1 MQIVVNSDNLFH
13 NSTKCLLGGWMKV
26 ITTAGN
32 KGGIGKSTIALTLA
46 QYLAK
51 CKNMKGAFID
61 LDPQGNSSSSL
72 IPTIRDPA
80 HPTGY
85 MPTAHPEWDPH
96 HLPEDDPHWDGVS
109 SIADIFT
116 GKSIYAYPTWV
127 ENLQCFPSFA
137 SLLEDAQRVLK
148 VDVKEK
154 VINRLKEFTEMLSTQ
169 SDYQFVIIDTNPQF
183 GPLTMAGLR
192 AATHGLLPTEL
203 EQYGINGTIGM
214 IQAISHEQLRRVKND
229 GIKIAGVL
237 PNQVRKTAVHSKFLN
252 DLRSIEKSEE
262 WLLPPIAQRTI
273 YTELVVENAK
283 PNCVFNLSEKHP
295 ARIESE
301 NWCSYV
307 YDRVFKNVYNNVYKK
322 GNVSYG

>member
-1 MQIVVNSDNLFH
+1 
-13 NSTKCLLGGWMKV
+13 MKV

-46 QYLAK
+46 QYLAE
-51 CKNMKGAFID
+51 CKNMKGAFVD

-72 IPTIRDPA
+72 IPMTRDPA

-85 MPTAHPEWDPH
+85 IPQPHPEWDPNN
-96 HLPEDDPHWDGVS
+96 PAEDDPHWDGIS
-109 SIADIFT
+109 SIADIFI
-116 GKSIYAYPTWV
+116 GRPIYPYSTWLK
-127 ENLQCFPSFA
+127 NLQCFPSFA

-154 VINRLKEFTEMLSTQ
+154 VINRLKEFTTMLSTH
-169 SDYQFVIIDTNPQF
+169 SDYEFIIIDTNPQF

-214 IQAISHEQLRRVKND
+214 IEAISQEQLRRSKD
-229 GIKIAGVL
+229 DSIQIAGIL
-237 PNQVRKTAVHSKFLN
+237 PNQVRRTAVHNKFLN
-252 DLRSIEKSEE
+252 DLQTIEGSEK

-273 YTELVVENAK
+273 YTELVVEDAK
-283 PNCVFNLSEKHP
+283 PNCVFNLVPSHA
-295 ARIESE
+295 ARKESE
-301 NWCSYV
+301 RWCSYV
-307 YDRVFKNVYNNVYKK
+307 YDRVFKNIYNKVYQKEELI
-322 GNVSYG
+322 YGK

>member
-1 MQIVVNSDNLFH
+1 
-13 NSTKCLLGGWMKV
+13 MKV

-46 QYLAK
+46 QYLAE
-51 CKNMKGAFID
+51 CKNMKGAFVD

-72 IPTIRDPA
+72 IPMTRDPA

-85 MPTAHPEWDPH
+85 IPQPHPEWDPNN
-96 HLPEDDPHWDGVS
+96 PAEDDPHWDGIS
-109 SIADIFT
+109 SIADIFI
-116 GKSIYAYPTWV
+116 GRPIYPYSTWLK
-127 ENLQCFPSFA
+127 NLQCFPSFA

-154 VINRLKEFTEMLSTQ
+154 VINRLKEFTTMLSTH
-169 SDYQFVIIDTNPQF
+169 SDYEFIIIDTNPQF

-214 IQAISHEQLRRVKND
+214 IEAISQEQLRRSKD
-229 GIKIAGVL
+229 DSIQIAGIL
-237 PNQVRKTAVHSKFLN
+237 PNQVRRTAVHNKFLN
-252 DLRSIEKSEE
+252 DLQTIEGSEK
-262 WLLPPIAQRTI
+262 WLLPPIALRTI

-283 PNCVFNLSEKHP
+283 PNCVFNLAPSTP
-295 ARIESE
+295 ARKESE
-301 NWCSYV
+301 RWCSYV
-307 YDRVFKNVYNNVYKK
+307 YERVFKNIYNKVYQK
-322 GNVSYG
+322 GEMIYGE

>member
-1 MQIVVNSDNLFH
+1 
-13 NSTKCLLGGWMKV
+13 MKV

-72 IPTIRDPA
+72 IPTTRDPA

-85 MPTAHPEWDPH
+85 MPQAHPEWDPNN
-96 HLPEDDPHWDGVS
+96 LPEDDPHWDGVS
-109 SIADIFT
+109 SIADIFI
-116 GKSIYAYPTWV
+116 GKSIYAYQTWV
-127 ENLQCFPSFA
+127 DNLVCFPSFA

-148 VDVKEK
+148 IDVKEK
-154 VINRLKEFTEMLSTQ
+154 VINRLKEFTELLSTH
-169 SDYQFVIIDTNPQF
+169 SDYEFIVIDTNPQF

-214 IQAISHEQLRRVKND
+214 LQAISQEQMRRVKD
-229 GIKIAGVL
+229 DSIKIAGVL
-237 PNQVRKTAVHSKFLN
+237 PNQVRKTAVHNKFLN

-262 WLLPPIAQRTI
+262 WLLPPVAQRTI
-273 YTELVVENAK
+273 YTELVVENAR
-283 PNCVFNLSEKHP
+283 PNCVFNLPPSHP
-295 ARIESE
+295 ARVESE
-301 NWCSYV
+301 KWCSYV
-307 YDRVFKNVYNNVYKK
+307 YDRVFNNIYNK
-322 GNVSYG
+322 VSEGEEEAYGQ

>member
-1 MQIVVNSDNLFH
+1 
-13 NSTKCLLGGWMKV
+13 MKV

-51 CKNMKGAFID
+51 CKKMKGAFID
-61 LDPQGNSSSSL
+61 LDPQGYSSSSL
-72 IPTIRDPA
+72 IPTVRDPS

-85 MPTAHPEWDPH
+85 MPKAHPEWDPNN
-96 HLPEDDPHWDGVS
+96 LPEDDLHWDGVS
-109 SIADIFT
+109 SIADIFI

-127 ENLQCFPSFA
+127 ENLECFPSFA

-154 VINRLKEFTEMLSTQ
+154 VINRLKEFTEMLSTH
-169 SDYQFVIIDTNPQF
+169 SDYEFVIIDTNPQF

-192 AATHGLLPTEL
+192 AASHGLLPTEL

-214 IQAISHEQLRRVKND
+214 IQAISQEQLRRKKD
-229 GIKIAGVL
+229 DTIKIAGIL
-237 PNQVRKTAVHSKFLN
+237 PNQVRKTAVHKSFLN

-273 YTELVVENAK
+273 YTELVVENAR
-283 PNCVFNLSEKHP
+283 PNCVFNLPPTHP
-295 ARIESE
+295 ARVESE

-307 YDRVFKNVYNNVYKK
+307 YDRVFKNIYNKVYEVEDAN
-322 GNVSYG
+322 YGQ

>member
-1 MQIVVNSDNLFH
+1 
-13 NSTKCLLGGWMKV
+13 MKV

-46 QYLAK
+46 QYLSI
-51 CKNMKGAFID
+51 CKNMKGVFID

-72 IPTIRDPA
+72 IPTTRDPA

-85 MPTAHPEWDPH
+85 MPKPHPEWDPNN
-96 HLPEDDPHWDGVS
+96 PSEDDPHWDGIS
-109 SIADIFT
+109 SIADIFI
-116 GKSIYAYPTWV
+116 GKTIYAYPTWLD
-127 ENLQCFPSFA
+127 NLQCFPSFA

-148 VDVKEK
+148 IDVKEK
-154 VINRLKEFTEMLSTQ
+154 VINRLKEFTEMLSIS
-169 SDYQFVIIDTNPQF
+169 SDYEFAVIDTNPQF

-214 IQAISHEQLRRVKND
+214 MEAISQEQLRRPKNES
-229 GIKIAGVL
+229 IKIAGVL
-237 PNQVRKTAVHSKFLN
+237 PNQVRKTAVHNKFLN

-262 WLLPPIAQRTI
+262 WLLPPIALRTI

-283 PNCVFNLSEKHP
+283 PNCVFNLSSSHP
-295 ARIESE
+295 AKIESE
-301 NWCSYV
+301 KWCSYV
-307 YDRVFKNVYNNVYKK
+307 YERVFHNTYKK
-322 GNVSYG
+322 IQENEGEL

>member
-1 MQIVVNSDNLFH
+1 
-13 NSTKCLLGGWMKV
+13 MKV

-46 QYLAK
+46 QYLCI
-51 CKNMKGAFID
+51 CKKMKGVFID

-85 MPTAHPEWDPH
+85 MPKAHPEWDPNN
-96 HLPEDDPHWDGVS
+96 LPEDDPHWDGVS

-116 GKSIYAYPTWV
+116 GRSIYPYPTWV

-154 VINRLKEFTEMLSTQ
+154 VINRLKEFTALLRTQ

-214 IQAISHEQLRRVKND
+214 IEAVSQEQLRRPKD
-229 GIKIAGVL
+229 DTIKIAGIL
-237 PNQVRKTAVHSKFLN
+237 PNQVRKTAVHNKFLN

-262 WLLPPIAQRTI
+262 WLLPPIALRTI

-283 PNCVFNLSEKHP
+283 PNCVFNLAPSHP
-295 ARIESE
+295 ARVESE
-301 NWCSYV
+301 TWCSYV
-307 YDRVFKNVYNNVYKK
+307 YERVFHNVYNNAYEGEVA
-322 GNVSYG
+322 

>member
-1 MQIVVNSDNLFH
+1 
-13 NSTKCLLGGWMKV
+13 MKV

-46 QYLAK
+46 QYLVI
-51 CKNMKGAFID
+51 CKNMKGVFID

-85 MPTAHPEWDPH
+85 MPKAHPEWEPNN
-96 HLPEDDPHWDGVS
+96 PSEDDPHWDGIS
-109 SIADIFT
+109 SIADIFI
-116 GKSIYAYPTWV
+116 GRPIYPYPTWLD
-127 ENLQCFPSFA
+127 NLQCFPSFA

-154 VINRLKEFTEMLSTQ
+154 VINRLKEFTTLLADQ
-169 SDYQFVIIDTNPQF
+169 SDYKFIIIDTNPQF

-214 IQAISHEQLRRVKND
+214 IEAISQEQLRRPKD
-229 GIKIAGVL
+229 ETIKIAGIL
-237 PNQVRKTAVHSKFLN
+237 PNQVRKTAVHNKFLN
-252 DLRSIEKSEE
+252 DLRSIEKSAE
-262 WLLPPIAQRTI
+262 WLLPPIALRTI

-283 PNCVFNLSEKHP
+283 PNCVFNLSPSHP
-295 ARIESE
+295 ARKESE
-301 NWCSYV
+301 NWCSHV
-307 YDRVFKNVYNNVYKK
+307 YERVFHDRYKK
-322 GNVSYG
+322 VDESEV

>member
-1 MQIVVNSDNLFH
+1 
-13 NSTKCLLGGWMKV
+13 MKV

-46 QYLAK
+46 QYLSK
-51 CKNMKGAFID
+51 CKKMKGAFID

-72 IPTIRDPA
+72 IPMIRDPA

-85 MPTAHPEWDPH
+85 MPKAHPEWDPNN
-96 HLPEDDPHWDGVS
+96 LPEDDPHWDGIS
-109 SIADIFT
+109 SIADIFL
-116 GKSIYAYPTWV
+116 GRPIYPYPTWV
-127 ENLQCFPSFA
+127 NNLQCFPSLA

-154 VINRLKEFTEMLSTQ
+154 VINRLKEFTALLSTH
-169 SDYQFVIIDTNPQF
+169 SDYEFIIIDTNPQF

-214 IQAISHEQLRRVKND
+214 IEAISQEQLRRSKED
-229 GIKIAGVL
+229 SIQIAGIL
-237 PNQVRKTAVHSKFLN
+237 PNQVRRTAIHNKFLN
-252 DLRSIEKSEE
+252 DLRAIEGSEK
-262 WLLPPIAQRTI
+262 WLLPPIALRTV
-273 YTELVVENAK
+273 YAELVVDNAK
-283 PNCVFNLSEKHP
+283 PNCVFNLPKSNP

-301 NWCSYV
+301 QWCSYIF
-307 YDRVFKNVYNNVYKK
+307 DRVFHNIYNKAHHEE
-322 GNVSYG
+322 GIIYG

>member
-1 MQIVVNSDNLFH
+1 
-13 NSTKCLLGGWMKV
+13 MKV

-46 QYLAK
+46 QYLSE
-51 CKNMKGAFID
+51 CKHLHGAFID

-72 IPTIRDPA
+72 IPMMRDPA

-85 MPTAHPEWDPH
+85 MPKAHPEWDPN
-96 HLPEDDPHWDGVS
+96 HLPEDDPHWDGIS
-109 SIADIFT
+109 SIADIFL
-116 GKSIYAYPTWV
+116 GRPIYPYPTWV
-127 ENLQCFPSFA
+127 SKLHCFPSFA

-154 VINRLKEFTEMLSTQ
+154 VINRLKEFTTLLSTH
-169 SDYQFVIIDTNPQF
+169 SHYEFVIIDTNPQF

-214 IQAISHEQLRRVKND
+214 IEAISQEQLRRAKDDSIQVA
-229 GIKIAGVL
+229 GIL
-237 PNQVRKTAVHSKFLN
+237 PNQVRRTAIHHKFLN
-252 DLRSIEKSEE
+252 DLCAIEGSAH
-262 WLLPPIAQRTI
+262 WLLPPIALRTV
-273 YTELVVENAK
+273 YAELVVDHAK
-283 PNCVFNLSEKHP
+283 PNCVFNLPKSHP

-301 NWCSYV
+301 HWCAHV
-307 YDRVFKNVYNNVYKK
+307 FDRVFNNVYQPAYHP
-322 GNVSYG
+322 SEALL

>member
-1 MQIVVNSDNLFH
+1 
-13 NSTKCLLGGWMKV
+13 MKV

-32 KGGIGKSTIALTLA
+32 KGGIGKSTVALTLA
-46 QYLAK
+46 QYLTI
-51 CKNMKGAFID
+51 CKKMKGAFID

-72 IPTIRDPA
+72 IPTARDPA

-85 MPTAHPEWDPH
+85 MPKAHPEWDPNRP
-96 HLPEDDPHWDGVS
+96 PEDDPHWDGIS
-109 SIADIFT
+109 SIADIFI
-116 GKSIYAYPTWV
+116 GRPIYPYPTWV
-127 ENLQCFPSFA
+127 TNLSCFPSFA

-154 VINRLKEFTEMLSTQ
+154 VINRLKEFTTLLSTH
-169 SDYQFVIIDTNPQF
+169 SDYEFIIIDTNPQF

-214 IQAISHEQLRRVKND
+214 IEAISQEQLRRPKD
-229 GIKIAGVL
+229 ESIRIAGIL

-252 DLRSIEKSEE
+252 DLRSIEKSDE
-262 WLLPPIAQRTI
+262 WLLPPISLRTI
-273 YTELVVENAK
+273 YTELVVEDAK
-283 PNCVFNLSEKHP
+283 PNCVFNLPRSNP

-301 NWCSYV
+301 KWCSV
-307 YDRVFKNVYNNVYKK
+307 VFERVFHNVYYKTYASK
-322 GNVSYG
+322 EVEYDQ

>member
-1 MQIVVNSDNLFH
+1 
-13 NSTKCLLGGWMKV
+13 MKV

-51 CKNMKGAFID
+51 NKNMKGVFID

-72 IPTIRDPA
+72 IPMTRDPA

-85 MPTAHPEWDPH
+85 MPMPHPEWDPKN
-96 HLPEDDPHWDGVS
+96 LPEDDKDWDGIS
-109 SIADIFT
+109 SIADLFI
-116 GKSIYAYPTWV
+116 GRPIYPYSTWV

-154 VINRLKEFTEMLSTQ
+154 VINRLKEFTTLLTEH
-169 SDYQFVIIDTNPQF
+169 SDYKFVIIDTNPQF

-192 AATHGLLPTEL
+192 AATHGILPTEL

-214 IQAISHEQLRRVKND
+214 IEAISQEQLRRPRNES
-229 GIKIAGVL
+229 IKIAGIL
-237 PNQVRKTAVHSKFLN
+237 PNQVRRTSVHHKFLN
-252 DLRSIEKSEE
+252 DLRAIEGSDD
-262 WLLPPIAQRTI
+262 WLLPPVAQRTI
-273 YTELVVENAK
+273 YTELVVEDAK
-283 PNCVFNLSEKHP
+283 PNCVFNLPESHP

-301 NWCSYV
+301 CWCSYV
-307 YDRVFKNVYNNVYKK
+307 YQRVFENKYEKIKEEYVK
-322 GNVSYG
+322 GELTHG

>member
-1 MQIVVNSDNLFH
+1 
-13 NSTKCLLGGWMKV
+13 MKV

-46 QYLAK
+46 QYLAER
-51 CKNMKGAFID
+51 KNMKGAFID

-72 IPTIRDPA
+72 IPMTRDPA

-85 MPTAHPEWDPH
+85 IPLAHPEWDPDH
-96 HLPEDDPHWDGVS
+96 PPEDDPHWDGIS
-109 SIADIFT
+109 SIADIFI
-116 GKSIYAYPTWV
+116 GRPIYPYATWLK
-127 ENLQCFPSFA
+127 NLQCFPSFA

-154 VINRLKEFTEMLSTQ
+154 VINRLKEFTTMLSTH
-169 SDYQFVIIDTNPQF
+169 SDFEFIIIDTNPQF

-214 IQAISHEQLRRVKND
+214 IEAISQEQLRRSKD
-229 GIKIAGVL
+229 DSIQIAGIL
-237 PNQVRKTAVHSKFLN
+237 PNQVRRTAVHTKFLN
-252 DLRSIEKSEE
+252 DLKTIEGSEK
-262 WLLPPIAQRTI
+262 WLLPPIALRTV

-283 PNCVFNLSEKHP
+283 PNCVFNLPPSDK
-295 ARIESE
+295 ARKESE
-301 NWCSYV
+301 RWCSYV
-307 YDRVFKNVYNNVYKK
+307 YERVFKNVYNKVYQKEELI
-322 GNVSYG
+322 YGE